1 MGDIKLKDIARALHV
16 SSVTVSNALS
26 GKKGVSEDV
35 RELIY
40 QTAKEMGYDLSRY
53 EKTGRVSRIGV
64 IVPKKYLEV
73 GSSFYWAMYQMVACA
88 ASKKQGVTVLEV
100 LEAADEK
107 RGMIPDRKSVV

>member
-40 QTAKEMGYDLSRY
+40 QTAKES
-53 EKTGRVSRIGV
+53 
-64 IVPKKYLEV
+64 
-73 GSSFYWAMYQMVACA
+73 A
-88 ASKKQGVTVLEV
+88 
-100 LEAADEK
+100 
-107 RGMIPDRKSVV
+107 